1 MYITFIVYKTVV
13 EAHDKYLCDRTNK
26 ISPSRE
32 DFLVYVKIY
41 AQPKK
46 KIFVCKIIFRKY
58 LTQSHGV
65 LIFLVCLYFYNKLF
79 YYCKKQSCFD
89 INR

>member
-46 KIFVCKIIFRKY
+46 KKI
-58 LTQSHGV
+58 
-65 LIFLVCLYFYNKLF
+65 LF
-79 YYCKKQSCFD
+79 AK
-89 INR
+89 